1 MISNKIKAVLYM
13 KGLNLSDL
21 ATKLN
26 TSKQSMSNKS
36 SRESYTAKD
45 LVALSDLVGGDL
57 AIIDRIVRRSDG
69 TVQLANV
76 QPHGLKVIAR
86 MPLYEKKKDKSAK
99 AAA

>member
-13 KGLNLSDL
+13 KGLNFSDL
-21 ATKLN
+21 AAKLN

-57 AIIDRIVRRSDG
+57 AIIDRSTGDKLVTFTQEDIKK
-69 TVQLANV
+69 
-76 QPHGLKVIAR
+76 P
-86 MPLYEKKKDKSAK
+86 EK
-99 AAA
+99 

>member
-26 TSKQSMSNKS
+26 TSKQSMSNKA

-45 LVALSDLVGGDL
+45 LIALSDLVGCDL
-57 AIIDRIVRRSDG
+57 AIIDRSTG
-69 TVQLANV
+69 
-76 QPHGLKVIAR
+76 
-86 MPLYEKKKDKSAK
+86 EKMITFTPEDIKKPEK
-99 AAA
+99 

>member
-57 AIIDRIVRRSDG
+57 AIIDRSTG
-69 TVQLANV
+69 
-76 QPHGLKVIAR
+76 
-86 MPLYEKKKDKSAK
+86 EKMVTFTPEDIKKPDK
-99 AAA
+99 

>member
-57 AIIDRIVRRSDG
+57 AIIDRSTG
-69 TVQLANV
+69 
-76 QPHGLKVIAR
+76 
-86 MPLYEKKKDKSAK
+86 EKMITFTLEDIKKPEK
-99 AAA
+99 

>member
-1 MISNKIKAVLYM
+1 M
-13 KGLNLSDL
+13 KGLNFSDL

-57 AIIDRIVRRSDG
+57 AIIDRSTGDKLVTFTPEDIKK
-69 TVQLANV
+69 
-76 QPHGLKVIAR
+76 P
-86 MPLYEKKKDKSAK
+86 EK
-99 AAA
+99 

>member
-57 AIIDRIVRRSDG
+57 AIIDRSTG
-69 TVQLANV
+69 
-76 QPHGLKVIAR
+76 
-86 MPLYEKKKDKSAK
+86 EKMITFTPEDIKKPEK
-99 AAA
+99 

>member
-1 MISNKIKAVLYM
+1 M

-21 ATKLN
+21 AAKLN

-57 AIIDRIVRRSDG
+57 AIIDRNTG
-69 TVQLANV
+69 
-76 QPHGLKVIAR
+76 
-86 MPLYEKKKDKSAK
+86 EKMITFTPEDIKKPEK
-99 AAA
+99 

>member
-1 MISNKIKAVLYM
+1 M
-13 KGLNLSDL
+13 KGLNFSDL

-57 AIIDRIVRRSDG
+57 AIIDRSTG
-69 TVQLANV
+69 
-76 QPHGLKVIAR
+76 
-86 MPLYEKKKDKSAK
+86 EKLVTFTPEDIKKPEK
-99 AAA
+99 

>member
-21 ATKLN
+21 AAKLN

-57 AIIDRIVRRSDG
+57 AIIDRSTG
-69 TVQLANV
+69 
-76 QPHGLKVIAR
+76 
-86 MPLYEKKKDKSAK
+86 EKMITFTPEDIKKPEK
-99 AAA
+99 